1 MFGLFRNK
9 TEGKSLSFE
18 KRFKTMKLRRI
29 NFVDDDYDGLCEAM
43 KTNGRAMMRLKP
55 VNYYAIKSSYI
66 TGSMYSEKD
75 FSESY
80 IRFEHYIGEDLKGVS
95 EYFPVEAKDAV
106 DLLAKV
112 GIMIDL
118 KKIQEEN
125 HNT

>member
-1 MFGLFRNK
+1 MFGFFKKK
-9 TEGKSLSFE
+9 TEKKELPIE
-18 KRFKTMKLRRI
+18 KRVKNMKLRRI
-29 NFVDDDYDGLCEAM
+29 NFVDDDFDGLCSDM

-66 TGSMYSEKD
+66 TGSLFSEKD
-75 FSESY
+75 FSENY
-80 IRFEHYIGEDLKGVS
+80 IRFEHYIGEGLKGVS

-118 KKIQEEN
+118 KRFQKEEQD
-125 HNT
+125 T